1 VLAADAMIWRKCGL
15 VYRPS
20 GERWWARQYATIP
33 TVQALDERTLRVYF
47 AALDELSYGRIGFV
61 DLDARDPTRIL
72 AESLEPV
79 LDLGEPGAFD
89 DCGVNPSCTIMVRGE
104 TFLYYIG
111 WQRCE
116 RVPYMLF
123 SGLAS
128 SVDHRAFRRASRVPI
143 LDRTAAEPFSRSA
156 PFVLPTEDG
165 FRMWYWS
172 CLRWS
177 QGSTGLRYNNVI
189 RHASSTDGVNW
200 QASEKPCLEPD
211 WSQEHSL
218 GRPWVLWDGSTYRM
232 WFSVRS
238 ESQPYR
244 FGYAESSDGL
254 DWVRNDAAVGIG
266 RSETGWDSE
275 MVCYPCVVDVAGRR
289 YLFYNGNR
297 HGATGFGCAI
307 LEQD

>member
-1 VLAADAMIWRKCGL
+1 MLWQKCGL

-33 TVQALDERTLRVYF
+33 TVEALDDRTLRVYF
-47 AALDELSYGRIGFV
+47 AALDERNYGRIGYV
-61 DLDARDPTRIL
+61 DLDARDPKRIL
-72 AESLEPV
+72 AESPEPV
-79 LDLGEPGAFD
+79 LDLGEPGTFD
-89 DCGVNPSCTIMVRGE
+89 DCGVNASCAITVGDQC
-104 TFLYYIG
+104 FLYYIG

-123 SGLAS
+123 SGLAT
-128 SVDHRAFRRASRVPI
+128 SVDRQVFQRASRVPI
-143 LDRTAAEPFSRSA
+143 LDRTDAEPFSRSA
-156 PFVLPTEDG
+156 PFVMPVEGG

-177 QGSTGLRYNNVI
+177 EGRSGLHYNNVI
-189 RHASSTDGVNW
+189 RHASSTDGIHW
-200 QASEKPCLEPD
+200 QATGGSCLEPE
-211 WSQEHSL
+211 WPQEYSL
-218 GRPWVLWDGSTYRM
+218 GRPWVLKDGAIYRM

-238 ESQPYR
+238 EDQPYR
-244 FGYAESSDGL
+244 LGYAESNDGYE
-254 DWVRNDAAVGIG
+254 WVRKDSEVGIT
-266 RSETGWDSE
+266 RPESGWDSE
-275 MVCYPCVVDVAGRR
+275 MICYPCVVDAGRRR